1 MNRKKSKTLSREDRA
16 KRRKQRLIKLILSKL
31 FISLLLGMFNGAV
44 VDNIKIGF
52 WSVLIFIATFTASYF
67 IRNYIRVRLYLTAV
81 LWGLVW
87 GACMSG
93 ILILNYLGRFGY
105 RDDTLTI
112 ALIIYICMSINFIF
126 LVLLRDPA
134 LIKSDYQ
141 SDEQFDKIWYER
153 KFSKYKKL
161 L

>member
-1 MNRKKSKTLSREDRA
+1 MNRKKPKTLSREDRA

-93 ILILNYLGRFGY
+93 ILTLNYYGRHGF
-105 RDDTLTI
+105 RDDTI
-112 ALIIYICMSINFIF
+112 ALAIIMLLGYSLMFVIDIYIG
-126 LVLLRDPA
+126 RHDY
-134 LIKSDYQ
+134 IKPDFQ
-141 SDEQFDKIWYER
+141 SYGEFYKSWFNY
-153 KFSKYKKL
+153 KYLKNK
-161 L
+161 